1 MLYYF
6 PNLQIHYD
14 FYYYLSVS
22 VDISYYYSLIILIY
36 FNYII
41 YYDFAVVVMSIFG
54 INFLDFKRDAGST
67 DVVFIILDKPTNY
80 YSDTY
85 SESSLYNAPLYF
97 ILRPN
102 CC

>member
-1 MLYYF
+1 
-6 PNLQIHYD
+6 
-14 FYYYLSVS
+14 
-22 VDISYYYSLIILIY
+22 
-36 FNYII
+36 
-41 YYDFAVVVMSIFG
+41 MSIFG

-67 DVVFIILDKPTNY
+67 DVVFIIFDKPTNY